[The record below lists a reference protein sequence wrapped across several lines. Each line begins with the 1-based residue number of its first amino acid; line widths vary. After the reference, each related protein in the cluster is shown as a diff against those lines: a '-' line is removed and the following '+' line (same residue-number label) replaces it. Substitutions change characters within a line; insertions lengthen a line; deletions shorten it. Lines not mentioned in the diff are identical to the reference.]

1 MAAAKQI
8 PVQSEWTTKNT
19 VSLLPSNTRNMGDR
33 QEDFRAGA
41 GSDLRVNVW
50 GICNKG
56 KALKIK
62 DPKELLWSIVYT
74 TT

>member
-1 MAAAKQI
+1 
-8 PVQSEWTTKNT
+8 
-19 VSLLPSNTRNMGDR
+19 MGDR

-50 GICNKG
+50 GIGNKG